1 MPQTIP
7 IRTVKKMIEEKLYN
21 YAKLIVEKGLNLD
34 RGPQL
39 LVIAGLDQPEF
50 VRTVVEMCYR
60 AGASRVVVE
69 WEDMPL
75 GKLAQNYQSEKTLS
89 EVTAWELAKLKWR
102 ADDLPALLWLDS
114 DDPDGMN
121 GIDQGK
127 RARAQMARFPVIK
140 PYRDAMENKHQW
152 CIAGVPGVAWARKVF
167 PGVPDAEAV
176 EKLWDAILHAARAE
190 GDPLANW
197 DAHNATFR
205 RRCDILNHYRF
216 AALEYRAPNGTNFRV
231 GLMEQGRFSGGSETD
246 LSGRTFN
253 PNIPSEEIFTT
264 PKRGEAEGLL
274 VATKPLSWQGTLIE
288 DFSIR
293 FAAGRAVE
301 VRAKKGQPA
310 LERMIAMDESA
321 PYLGECALIA
331 HDSPISN
338 MGILFYNT
346 LYDENASCHVALGRG
361 FNECVENFANYTQ
374 EELRALGVN
383 DSMIHVDFMI
393 GGPELDITG
402 VTRSGEKVPV
412 FRAGAWCF

>member
-1 MPQTIP
+1 M
-7 IRTVKKMIEEKLYN
+7 MDAEKLYN
-21 YAKLIVEKGLNLD
+21 YAKLIVTKGLNIE
-34 RGPQL
+34 RGQQQ
-39 LVIAGLDQPEF
+39 LVIAGLDQIEF
-50 VRTVVEMCYR
+50 VRMVVEMCYQ

-75 GKLAQNYQSEKTLS
+75 AKLAQTYQSEKTLS

-102 ADDLPALLWLDS
+102 ADELPALLWLDS
-114 DDPDGMN
+114 DDPDGMD

-167 PGVPDAEAV
+167 PGVSDAEAL
-176 EKLWDAILHAARAE
+176 EKLWQAILHTARAE
-190 GDPLANW
+190 GDPLKNW
-197 DAHNATFR
+197 DEHNATIR
-205 RRCDILNHYRF
+205 RRCDQLNAYRF
-216 AALEYRAPNGTNFRV
+216 AALEYRAPNGTDFRV
-231 GLMEQGRFSGGSETD
+231 GLMKEGRFEGGSETD
-246 LSGRTFN
+246 LKGRVFN

-264 PKRGEAEGLL
+264 PKRGVADGLL
-274 VATKPLSWQGTLIE
+274 AATKPLSWQGSLIE

-293 FAAGRAVE
+293 FAGGKAVE
-301 VRAKKGQPA
+301 VKAKKGQAA
-310 LERMIAMDESA
+310 LERMIAMDEGA

-338 MGILFYNT
+338 TGILFYNT

-361 FNECVENFANYTQ
+361 FDNCVADFAKYTQ
-374 EELRALGVN
+374 EELRSLGVN

-393 GGPELDITG
+393 GGPELDIDGITAD
-402 VTRSGEKVPV
+402 GEKIPV
-412 FRAGAWCF
+412 FRSGAWCF